1 MTARITLAEL
11 IDQADGS
18 YKALL
23 AAEIA
28 QKTGR
33 QHGPID
39 GRCEVCG
46 AEAESFI
53 LQDWTRWHCQPCAMA
68 SVRLAYMEVA
78 A

>member
-1 MTARITLAEL
+1 MMRVTTADL

-18 YKALL
+18 HKALL

-33 QHGPID
+33 QHGPLD

-46 AEAESFI
+46 VGAESFI

-68 SVRLAYMEVA
+68 VVRAEYMEVA